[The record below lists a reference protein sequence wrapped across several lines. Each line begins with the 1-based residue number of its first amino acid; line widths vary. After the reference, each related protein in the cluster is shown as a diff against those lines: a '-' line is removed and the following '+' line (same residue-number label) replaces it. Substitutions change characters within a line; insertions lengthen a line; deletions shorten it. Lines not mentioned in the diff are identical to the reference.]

1 MNLIIAIFFLLTNVL
16 SYLFSRDDLCSNS
29 LLINS
34 GNLVPQEYVPLR
46 FSTLKTFIVTNPCST
61 KKSILIRNY
70 SLYEFD
76 REEFQ
81 WKQLCLSRNILDK
94 QQVFI

>member
-1 MNLIIAIFFLLTNVL
+1 MNLIIAIFFLLTNGL
-16 SYLFSRDDLCSNS
+16 SFLFSRDDLCSNF
-29 LLINS
+29 

-81 WKQLCLSRNILDK
+81 WKQLCVSRNILDK